1 MSTQEAPDAAA
12 AVDLAVIV
20 VSANSAHWL
29 EPCLSSVYERSG
41 GLGLDVVVVD
51 NASTDETQ
59 DLVRR
64 RFPDARIVA
73 CENRGFAFG
82 NNRALETVDAP
93 YVLFLN
99 PDTEILTGTLA
110 DVVEE
115 LTDRPDVGLIGV
127 SQVDAEGRRLPTI
140 RYFPSVTRLVGDMLG
155 LERVGR
161 RPRWLGERELRV
173 ARYATETDC
182 DWTSGSF
189 MLARR
194 EALQSAG
201 FMDERFFLFCE
212 EPDLCL
218 RMKQAGWRIRHLPS
232 LTVLHHGHGERWH
245 DTLLAQEAYSRR
257 LYMQKHFSAPRRLL
271 GTAALGLGYGARA
284 ALIGRD
290 RGLTRRR
297 HSAALQ
303 ALRTLVGAVPPPFG
317 EPPPQAVSRRD

>member
-64 RFPDARIVA
+64 RFPHARIVA
-73 CENRGFAFG
+73 TRTRH
-82 NNRALETVDAP
+82 RALETVDAP

-115 LTDRPDVGLIGV
+115 LAERPDVGLIGV

-161 RPRWLGERELRV
+161 RPRWLGERELRA

-232 LTVLHHGHGERWH
+232 LTVLHQATESDGTTRS
-245 DTLLAQEAYSRR
+245 SRR
-257 LYMQKHFSAPRRLL
+257 RR
-271 GTAALGLGYGARA
+271 
-284 ALIGRD
+284 
-290 RGLTRRR
+290 TRVA
-297 HSAALQ
+297 S
-303 ALRTLVGAVPPPFG
+303 T
-317 EPPPQAVSRRD
+317 